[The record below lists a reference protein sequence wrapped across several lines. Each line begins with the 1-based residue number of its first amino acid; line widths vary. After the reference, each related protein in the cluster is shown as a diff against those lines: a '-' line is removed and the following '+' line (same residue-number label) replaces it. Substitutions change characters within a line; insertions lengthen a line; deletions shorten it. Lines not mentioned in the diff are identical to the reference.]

1 MDNHG
6 YMKEIFLSNNIGKH
20 EQGEKKNHKERDV
33 NAFAG
38 VKSPQS
44 KVNKPNETTVIK
56 TEMLFGK
63 KPLPCKA
70 TDRIRRKE
78 ESLK

>member
-1 MDNHG
+1 M
-6 YMKEIFLSNNIGKH
+6 
-20 EQGEKKNHKERDV
+20 

-38 VKSPQS
+38 VKSPPS
-44 KVNKPNETTVIK
+44 KVNKPYETTVIT

-78 ESLK
+78 KSAKQLYPYQQLQNTPQLVKLTTY